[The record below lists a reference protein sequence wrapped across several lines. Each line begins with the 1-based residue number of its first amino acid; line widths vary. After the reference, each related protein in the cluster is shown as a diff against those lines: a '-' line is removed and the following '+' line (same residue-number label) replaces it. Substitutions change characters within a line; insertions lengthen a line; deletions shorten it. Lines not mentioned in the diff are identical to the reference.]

1 MVGFPAPIGPCQPDG
16 PAGAIIPTAA
26 IPGKEICGISKR
38 FSGPGD
44 NVSGHGRNGC
54 SDGEYLGSQAREKV
68 ALRRNRAYAIMRF
81 TSTSG
86 VVYETDFPAEE
97 PETVPC
103 SRLYEEDVNESWHQ
117 DAEAPPAEGA
127 EEADRL
133 NITVHTGFTVSRG
146 RDGD

>member
-1 MVGFPAPIGPCQPDG
+1 M
-16 PAGAIIPTAA
+16 
-26 IPGKEICGISKR
+26 
-38 FSGPGD
+38 
-44 NVSGHGRNGC
+44 VSGRRRNAR
-54 SDGEYLGSQAREKV
+54 SDGGEQGLRAARQM

-97 PETVPC
+97 PETVPR

-133 NITVHTGFTVSRG
+133 NITVHTGFAVSRG